1 MEKLKGEIFNV
12 PQMQQW
18 MKDTDIINFKTVL
31 ESGSCK
37 RFLLIVE
44 NLLNKKKLP
53 N

>member
-1 MEKLKGEIFNV
+1 
-12 PQMQQW
+12 

-44 NLLNKKKLP
+44 NFLDNQKLLN
-53 N
+53 